1 MTDNPRDPELEKAI
15 DEALAEA
22 EVAAA
27 EAEATDS
34 EDLKASSDAADDAKA
49 DESEPDETEDSTT
62 AESADGVEV
71 EPDHDGDGEV
81 SDTEA
86 ELAERTEDLLR
97 ITAEYTNYR
106 RRTERE
112 RTVAI
117 EMAKAQVVTALLP
130 LLDDLDLAAQH
141 GALDEAGPLKSLND
155 KFRATLTSM
164 KVAEFGAEGDD
175 FDPERHEAV
184 QDLSEGDDKAIG
196 TVLRRGYVM
205 GDRLLRTAMVIIA
218 DRKQ

>member
-1 MTDNPRDPELEKAI
+1 MTDNPRDPELDKAI

-27 EAEATDS
+27 EAEAADS
-34 EDLKASSDAADDAKA
+34 EASPDASEDVKA
-49 DESEPDETEDSTT
+49 DAEPDEAEDSTT
-62 AESADGVEV
+62 AESVDGVEV

>member
-1 MTDNPRDPELEKAI
+1 MSENPRDPKLDAAI

-22 EVAAA
+22 EAAAA
-27 EAEATDS
+27 EAESPEEKAAGEGDVDS
-34 EDLKASSDAADDAKA
+34 AAE
-49 DESEPDETEDSTT
+49 ESVE
-62 AESADGVEV
+62 GVEV
-71 EPDHDGDGEV
+71 DPDHDGDGEV
-81 SDTEA
+81 SNTEA

-97 ITAEYTNYR
+97 ITAEYANYR

-112 RTVAI
+112 RSFAI
-117 EMAKAQVVTALLP
+117 ETAKAQVITALLP
-130 LLDDLDLAAQH
+130 ILDDLDLAAQH
-141 GALDEAGPLKSLND
+141 GAMDDAGPLKSLND
-155 KFRATLTSM
+155 KFRATLTGM
-164 KVAEFGAEGDD
+164 KVAEFGAEGDE

-218 DRKQ
+218 DRQN

>member
-1 MTDNPRDPELEKAI
+1 MSDSPRDPKLDAAI

-22 EVAAA
+22 EAAA
-27 EAEATDS
+27 ADAEAT
-34 EDLKASSDAADDAKA
+34 EDAD
-49 DESEPDETEDSTT
+49 TEAP
-62 AESADGVEV
+62 AEGTEV

-81 SDTEA
+81 SEIES

-117 EMAKAQVVTALLP
+117 EMAKAQVVTSLLP
-130 LLDDLDLAAQH
+130 LLDDLDLAEQH
-141 GALDEAGPLKSLND
+141 GALEEAGPLKSLND
-155 KFRATLTSM
+155 KFRATLTGLH
-164 KVAEFGAEGDD
+164 VAEFGAEGDE

-184 QDLSEGDDKAIG
+184 QDFSESDDKVIG

-218 DRKQ
+218 DRKN

>member
-1 MTDNPRDPELEKAI
+1 MSDTPRDPKLDAAI

-22 EVAAA
+22 EAAA
-27 EAEATDS
+27 AAPEQVEEAEVEQPVEGT
-34 EDLKASSDAADDAKA
+34 
-49 DESEPDETEDSTT
+49 
-62 AESADGVEV
+62 EV
-71 EPDHDGDGEV
+71 EPDQDGDGEV
-81 SDTEA
+81 SEVKS

-117 EMAKAQVVTALLP
+117 EMAKAQVVTSLLP
-130 LLDDLDLAAQH
+130 LIDDLDLAGQH
-141 GALDEAGPLKSLND
+141 GALEEAGPLKSLND
-155 KFRATLTSM
+155 KFRATLAGM
-164 KVAEFGAEGDD
+164 HVAEFGAEGDD

-184 QDLSEGDDKAIG
+184 QDFSEGDDKVIG
-196 TVLRRGYVM
+196 TVLRRGYLM

-218 DRKQ
+218 DRKN